1 MKKANSLDQIREV
14 AQNLVGYIGTPGGVI
29 VEEEGENI
37 LVDIKTEQAP
47 IFIGRHGE
55 TISAFQNILSQI
67 AYKLTGE
74 SQRIIV
80 DCGGWRAKQEEM
92 LKSLALNTAGE
103 AVQTGQPQ
111 HLFNLR
117 SDERRIV
124 HLALSGHP
132 DVSAESQ
139 GEGKDRHIIVSPRT
153 SR

>member
-1 MKKANSLDQIREV
+1 MTKAGRVDLIKETAQALIEYLGIIGEIV
-14 AQNLVGYIGTPGGVI
+14 AHK
-29 VEEEGENI
+29 EEGSI
-37 LVDIKTEQAP
+37 RVDIKTEQAP
-47 IFIGRHGE
+47 ILIGRHGE

-80 DCGGWRAKQEEM
+80 DCAGWRAKQEEI
-92 LKSLALNTAGE
+92 LKSLALDTA
-103 AVQTGQPQ
+103 ARVIQTGQPQ

-124 HLALSGHP
+124 HLALSDHP

-139 GEGKDRHIIVSPRT
+139 GEGKDRHIVVSPRT
-153 SR
+153 GR